1 MTVRARPTASAA
13 SGLVGREAEGRA
25 LHTLLD
31 DDGPTVFFIHGIAG
45 VGKSALLATFAA
57 EARRTGAVVLLL
69 EGGGIEPNEPG
80 FVAALAKAIGRE
92 VSGAP
97 ELLDRLGRLGHRVVV
112 ALDTYEVLRPLD
124 PWLRTDFA
132 TSLPHEVRLVLAGRE
147 PALSGWRTTLGSRF
161 RSLTLGNLTADAAR
175 ELLAGE
181 GIAGDDARRVIRLAR
196 GHPLSLRL
204 AAGAI
209 HEAPQADREA
219 STVNALVRELTELY
233 LARLDP
239 ASRRAL
245 EAASVVRRPTRS
257 LLSAMLPDAAAD
269 DMLERLHGMPF
280 VHIARD
286 GLVVHETVRE
296 VVAAFLRASDPERSR
311 TYRIAAWRQL
321 RQEVAGASRDELWR
335 YTADLLYILE
345 NPIVREAFFPSTEHG
360 YFVDAATAEDEAA
373 IMSLARPQLSQA
385 SRGVLTAWWEAV
397 PGAFRIARNP
407 AGKLVGFYAAEQAG
421 QIPRRVLDIDE
432 VTRIQW
438 DHLRRIPVP
447 RGQRVL
453 FYRFE
458 VVAEEEGTT
467 AMIRAAL
474 VLDLKRLYMELR
486 PELRRIYIVGP
497 ESVLPPSPWAR
508 LGFQPLP
515 GPPLMIDHVR
525 HHLALLD
532 FGPASVDGWLTRI
545 IATEL
550 QVEDDAML
558 DVVQRQLVL
567 DDRRVDL
574 TKLEFEVLNYLNQRQ
589 GRVVDRR
596 ALLRD
601 VWGYDDPGGS
611 NVLEALV
618 GSLRRKLGDRA
629 PALQTVRGIGYR
641 LTERAGD

>member
-1 MTVRARPTASAA
+1 MSPGSWQRWPGLFATRCPALPNCLIGSGGSAA
-13 SGLVGREAEGRA
+13 GW
-25 LHTLLD
+25 
-31 DDGPTVFFIHGIAG
+31 
-45 VGKSALLATFAA
+45 SA
-57 EARRTGAVVLLL
+57 
-69 EGGGIEPNEPG
+69 I
-80 FVAALAKAIGRE
+80 
-92 VSGAP
+92 
-97 ELLDRLGRLGHRVVV
+97 
-112 ALDTYEVLRPLD
+112 DTYEVLRPLD

-132 TSLPHEVRLVLAGRE
+132 TALPHEVRLVLAGRE
-147 PALSGWRTTLGSRF
+147 PAMSGWRVALGSRF
-161 RSLTLGNLTADAAR
+161 RSLTLGNLTADEAR
-175 ELLAGE
+175 ELLADE
-181 GIAGDDARRVIRLAR
+181 GIAGDDAGRVIRLAR

-257 LLSAMLPDAAAD
+257 VLSAMLPDAAAD
-269 DMLERLHGMPF
+269 DMLERLQSMPF

-311 TYRIAAWRQL
+311 AYRIAAWRQL

-360 YFVDAATAEDEAA
+360 YFVDAATAQDEVSV
-373 IMSLARPQLSQA
+373 MSLARPKLSQA
-385 SRGVLTAWWEAV
+385 ANKVLTAWWGAV

-407 AGKLVGFYAAEQAG
+407 AGELVGFYAAEQAG

-432 VTRIQW
+432 VTRVQW
-438 DHLRRIPVP
+438 EHLRRYPVP

-458 VVAEEEGTT
+458 VVPQEESTA

-474 VLDLKRLYMELR
+474 VLDVQRLYMELR
-486 PELRRIYIVGP
+486 PHLRRIYVVGP

-515 GPPLMIDHVR
+515 GPPLMIDGLR

-550 QVEDDAML
+550 QVEDDSLL
-558 DVVQRQLVL
+558 DVVQRQVVL
-567 DDRRVDL
+567 DGRRVDL
-574 TKLEFEVLNYLNQRQ
+574 TKLEFEVLNYLHQRQ
-589 GRVVDRR
+589 GLVVDRR

-611 NVLEALV
+611 NVVEALV
-618 GSLRRKLGDRA
+618 RSLRRKLGDRA

-641 LTERAGD
+641 LTESASG